1 MGAIAMKKILVIVLM
16 FACLTAFAG
25 CNRYISSK
33 DVYGFPEPTQQID
46 IRKASAGQ
54 ETEYTIGSENYDSEN
69 LSVMPILEWFYGLEL
84 TESERP
90 EDVEGNESYTFIV
103 GGKPVFSY
111 DYRGKDEAYIIVSD
125 KWYKVKNPS
134 VPPIE

>member
-1 MGAIAMKKILVIVLM
+1 MKKRVLAIVLM
-16 FACLTAFAG
+16 FVCLTAFAG

-33 DVYGFPEPTQQID
+33 DVYGFPEPTQQIN
-46 IRKASAGQ
+46 ITKISAGQ
-54 ETEYTIGSENYDSEN
+54 ETEYTIGSENYDPED

-90 EDVEGNESYTFIV
+90 EDVEGNESYTFTV
-103 GGKPVFSY
+103 NGQPVFSY
-111 DYRGKDEAYIIVSD
+111 DFRGDEAYIIVSD